1 VNQRTDDNVNKRN
14 DPEALF
20 FSVEC
25 VTMADNNNVGGE
37 IIALTYAYDTHH
49 TQQRY
54 WRLGEFLPFRLDDAN
69 FRGIA
74 KRGTRK
80 GARDACLMLLVD
92 GLVDAYLRE
101 TCRTAADQVYSS
113 NLGRESPHQRSN
125 FGNKRLGYDLIR
137 KRFTSQIFC
146 FGL

>member
-1 VNQRTDDNVNKRN
+1 
-14 DPEALF
+14 
-20 FSVEC
+20 
-25 VTMADNNNVGGE
+25 MADNNNVAGE

-101 TCRTAADQVYSS
+101 TCRTAADQVQFVQSRAGVS
-113 NLGRESPHQRSN
+113 PSKEQFWEQSLG
-125 FGNKRLGYDLIR
+125 L
-137 KRFTSQIFC
+137 
-146 FGL
+146 

>member
-1 VNQRTDDNVNKRN
+1 LDVEGVNQRTDDNVNKRN

-54 WRLGEFLPFRLDDAN
+54 WRLGEFLPFRLDDAISEEALN
-69 FRGIA
+69 VALAGVG
-74 KRGTRK
+74 GT
-80 GARDACLMLLVD
+80 
-92 GLVDAYLRE
+92 
-101 TCRTAADQVYSS
+101 
-113 NLGRESPHQRSN
+113 
-125 FGNKRLGYDLIR
+125 
-137 KRFTSQIFC
+137 
-146 FGL
+146 